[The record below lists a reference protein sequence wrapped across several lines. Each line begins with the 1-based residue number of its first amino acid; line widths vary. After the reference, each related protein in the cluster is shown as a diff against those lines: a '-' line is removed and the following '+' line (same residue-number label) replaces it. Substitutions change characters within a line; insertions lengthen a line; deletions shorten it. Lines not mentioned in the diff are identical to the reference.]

1 MSSDRKRNDRGEYVE
16 TVTPEGVLEVMR
28 RSPDPIVTAKEVGEA
43 LGRTSEAAR
52 QKLLK
57 LQDEGIV
64 ARRKVGAGAVVWW
77 IVDADREGPVD
88 EFDPSDPLF
97 TDPVT
102 FSSGETDVSANTD
115 AYLADAIAGKSDGK
129 NE

>member
-43 LGRTSEAAR
+43 LERTSEAAR

-97 TDPVT
+97 TDPAT

-115 AYLADAIAGKSDGK
+115 AYLADAIAGESDD
-129 NE
+129 E